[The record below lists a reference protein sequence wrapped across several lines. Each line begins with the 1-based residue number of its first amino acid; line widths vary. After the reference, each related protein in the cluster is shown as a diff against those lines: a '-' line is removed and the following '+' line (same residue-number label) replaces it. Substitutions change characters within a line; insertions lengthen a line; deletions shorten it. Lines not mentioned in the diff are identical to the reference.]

1 MRRLDEIAE
10 RINMFRSP
18 SAFKKGRYFTSAIA
32 DKLIEDFENPWEK
45 SIDIDGDR
53 IWGSNSTTF
62 RVMSRT
68 PVAHTGFSADSVVID
83 EDLLQHMLCAQGF
96 EKRESK
102 SRKNDD
108 VNEEILDDNMTE
120 ELMKLLDDK
129 R

>member
-1 MRRLDEIAE
+1 MAYIAE
-10 RINMFRSP
+10 RIDIFRSS
-18 SAFKKGRYFTSAIA
+18 SAFQKGRYFTSAIA

-45 SIDIDGDR
+45 SIGVDGDR
-53 IWGSNSTTF
+53 IWGSDSTTY
-62 RVMSRT
+62 RVVNIT
-68 PVAHTGFSADSVVID
+68 PVAHTGFSADSAVID
-83 EDLLQHMLCAQGF
+83 EELLQHMLCAQGF

-102 SRKNDD
+102 SKKNDD